1 MSFAPRLS
9 RSVLGGMALA
19 LLAVAVPAAA
29 QTAGAPAAND
39 AAKLPPRLAKIRETG
54 VVTIA
59 NRPDAFPVAYLD
71 ANKQPVG
78 YGIDVCREIVRLME
92 RDLKKPLKIA
102 WVEVSART
110 RFDVIDSGKADIE
123 CGNTINDPLRRSK
136 GAGYSM
142 PYLFTGP
149 RFLVRT
155 DSKIRGIH
163 DLPGKRICVV
173 PGTNSVPLL
182 ESRIKGGIL
191 RGTQLVEYKGYDDC
205 TRALERG
212 EVDAF
217 ATIDLLLAG
226 QRARSKNPEA
236 LQIVGSFLVLEP
248 AAILLRKQDAELK
261 RTIDR
266 YLASLMLDGT
276 VERLYDKWFMQP
288 IPPENLKLELA
299 MSSAMRDQLRWPTD
313 RLGDELNR

>member
-1 MSFAPRLS
+1 MSFAQRLF
-9 RSVLGGMALA
+9 RPVLGGIAVASFAL
-19 LLAVAVPAAA
+19 AVPAVA
-29 QTAGAPAAND
+29 QSAGNG
-39 AAKLPPRLAKIRETG
+39 AAKVQPRLAKIRETG

-92 RDLKKPLKIA
+92 RDLKKPLRVA
-102 WVEVSART
+102 WVEVNART
-110 RFDVIDSGKADIE
+110 RFDVIASGKADLE
-123 CGNTINDPLRRSK
+123 CGNTINDPQRRK
-136 GAGYSM
+136 TAGYSM

-149 RFLVRT
+149 RFLVRA

-163 DLPGKRICVV
+163 DLAGKRIAVV

-182 ESRIKGGIL
+182 EARIKSGIL
-191 RGTQLVEYKGYDDC
+191 RGTVLVEYKGYDDC

-248 AAILLRKQDAELK
+248 AAILLRKDDVEFK

-288 IPPENLKLELA
+288 IPPDNLKLDLA

-313 RLGDELNR
+313 RLGDEITR

>member
-1 MSFAPRLS
+1 MSRAQRLS
-9 RSVLGGMALA
+9 RSVLGGI
-19 LLAVAVPAAA
+19 AVALMTVAVSAAA
-29 QTAGAPAAND
+29 QTAAPANGAV
-39 AAKLPPRLAKIRETG
+39 KLPPRLAKIRETG

-59 NRPDAFPVAYLD
+59 HRPDAFPVAYLD
-71 ANKQPVG
+71 ASKQPVG
-78 YGIDVCREIVRLME
+78 YGIDVCREIVRLLE
-92 RDLKKPLKIA
+92 RDLKKPLRLA
-102 WVEVSART
+102 WVEVNART
-110 RFDVIDSGKADIE
+110 RFEVIAGGKADLE
-123 CGNTINDPLRRSK
+123 CGNTINDPQRRK
-136 GAGYSM
+136 TAGYSM

-163 DLPGKRICVV
+163 DLAGKRIAVV

-182 ESRIKGGIL
+182 EARIKGGIL
-191 RGTQLVEYKGYDDC
+191 RGTVLVEYKSYDDC
-205 TRALERG
+205 TRAVERG
-212 EVDAF
+212 DVDAF

-248 AAILLRKQDAELK
+248 AAILLRKEDTEFK

-266 YLASLMLDGT
+266 HLAALMLDGT
-276 VERLYDKWFMQP
+276 VERLYEKWFMQP
-288 IPPENLKLELA
+288 IPPDNLTLDLA

-313 RLGDELNR
+313 RMGDELNR

>member
-1 MSFAPRLS
+1 MSFTQRLV
-9 RSVLGGMALA
+9 RPVLGGI
-19 LLAVAVPAAA
+19 AVASFALVAPAVA
-29 QTAGAPAAND
+29 QTAANG
-39 AAKLPPRLAKIRETG
+39 AAKLQLRLAKIRETG

-92 RDLKKPLKIA
+92 RDLKKPLRLA
-102 WVEVSART
+102 WVEVSAKT
-110 RFDVIDSGKADIE
+110 RFDVIASGKADIE

-182 ESRIKGGIL
+182 EARIKGGIL
-191 RGTQLVEYKGYDDC
+191 RGAVLVEQKSYDDC

-212 EVDAF
+212 DVDAF

-236 LQIVGSFLVLEP
+236 LQIVGAFLVLEP
-248 AAILLRKQDAELK
+248 AAILLRKEDVEFK

-288 IPPENLKLELA
+288 IPPDNLKLDLP

-313 RLGDELNR
+313 RLGDEITR

>member
-1 MSFAPRLS
+1 MSLAQRLS
-9 RSVLGGMALA
+9 RFVLGGIAVALMT
-19 LLAVAVPAAA
+19 VAVPAAA
-29 QTAGAPAAND
+29 QTAAPANGAV
-39 AAKLPPRLAKIRETG
+39 KLPPRLAKIRETG

-59 NRPDAFPVAYLD
+59 HRPDAFPVAYLD

-78 YGIDVCREIVRLME
+78 YGIDVCREIVRLLE
-92 RDLKKPLKIA
+92 RDLKKPLRLA
-102 WVEVSART
+102 WVEVNART
-110 RFDVIDSGKADIE
+110 RFEVIASGKADIE
-123 CGNTINDPLRRSK
+123 CGNTINDPQRRK
-136 GAGYSM
+136 TAGYSM

-163 DLPGKRICVV
+163 DLAGKRIAVV

-182 ESRIKGGIL
+182 EARIQGGIL
-191 RGTQLVEYKGYDDC
+191 RGTVLVEYKGYDDC
-205 TRALERG
+205 TRAVERG

-248 AAILLRKQDAELK
+248 AAILLRKEDTEFK

-266 YLASLMLDGT
+266 HLAALMLDGT

-288 IPPENLKLELA
+288 IPPDNLRLELA

-313 RLGDELNR
+313 RMGDELNR

>member
-1 MSFAPRLS
+1 MSLAQRLS
-9 RSVLGGMALA
+9 RFVFGGAALA
-19 LLAVAVPAAA
+19 TLTAAVPAVA
-29 QTAGAPAAND
+29 QTATPG
-39 AAKLPPRLAKIRETG
+39 AAKVQPRLAKIRETG

-71 ANKQPVG
+71 ASKQPVG

-92 RDLKKPLKIA
+92 RDLKKPLRIA

-110 RFDVIDSGKADIE
+110 RFEAIDTGKADLE

-149 RFLVRT
+149 RFLVRS

-191 RGTQLVEYKGYDDC
+191 RGTQLVELKGYDDC
-205 TRALERG
+205 TRALERN

-226 QRARSKNPEA
+226 QRARSKNPDA
-236 LQIVGSFLVLEP
+236 LRIVGSFLVLEP
-248 AAILLRKQDAELK
+248 AAILLRKDDVEFK

-276 VERLYDKWFMQP
+276 VERLYDKWFMRP
-288 IPPENLKLELA
+288 IPPDNLRLDLP

>member
-1 MSFAPRLS
+1 MSVVQRFS
-9 RSVLGGMALA
+9 RFTFGI
-19 LLAVAVPAAA
+19 AAA
-29 QTAGAPAAND
+29 ASLVLAAPAFAQNGS
-39 AAKLPPRLAKIRETG
+39 AAKVSPRLAKIRETG

-92 RDLKKPLKIA
+92 RDLKKPLKVA
-102 WVEVSART
+102 WVEVNART
-110 RFDVIDSGKADIE
+110 RFDVITSGKADIE

-136 GAGYSM
+136 GTGYSM

-182 ESRIKGGIL
+182 EARVKGGIL
-191 RGTQLVEYKGYDDC
+191 RGTQLVEYKNYDDC
-205 TRALERG
+205 TRAVERG

-226 QRARSKNPEA
+226 QRARSKTPDA
-236 LQIVGSFLVLEP
+236 LQIVGAFLVLEP
-248 AAILLRKQDAELK
+248 AAILLRKEDVEFK

-266 YLASLMLDGT
+266 YLAALMLDGT

-288 IPPENLKLELA
+288 IPPDNLKLELA

>member
-1 MSFAPRLS
+1 MSFAQRFS

-29 QTAGAPAAND
+29 QTAGAPAANGP
-39 AAKLPPRLAKIRETG
+39 AKPPPRLAKIRETG

-59 NRPDAFPVAYLD
+59 HRPDAFPVAYLD
-71 ANKQPVG
+71 ASKQPVG
-78 YGIDVCREIVRLME
+78 YGIDVCREIVRLLE
-92 RDLKKPLKIA
+92 RDLKKPLKLA
-102 WVEVSART
+102 WVEVNART
-110 RFDVIDSGKADIE
+110 RFEVINSGKADIE
-123 CGNTINDPLRRSK
+123 CGNTINDPQRRK
-136 GAGYSM
+136 TAGYSM

-163 DLPGKRICVV
+163 DLAGKRIAVV

-182 ESRIKGGIL
+182 QQRIEGGIL

-248 AAILLRKQDAELK
+248 AAILLRKDDVEFK

-266 YLASLMLDGT
+266 YLASLMLDGV
-276 VERLYDKWFMQP
+276 VERLYDKWFLQA
-288 IPPENLKLELA
+288 IPPDNLKLELA

>member
-1 MSFAPRLS
+1 MSFAQRFS
-9 RSVLGGMALA
+9 RSVAVGI
-19 LLAVAVPAAA
+19 AVALSTVAAAAAA
-29 QTAGAPAAND
+29 QTAGAPAGTG
-39 AAKLPPRLAKIRETG
+39 AAKPPPRLAKIRDSG

-59 NRPDAFPVAYLD
+59 HRPDVFPVAYLD

-92 RDLKKPLKIA
+92 RDLKKPLKLA

-110 RFDVIDSGKADIE
+110 RFEVINAGKADLE
-123 CGNTINDPLRRSK
+123 CGNTINDPQRRK
-136 GAGYSM
+136 TAGYSM

-149 RFLVRT
+149 RFLVRA

-163 DLPGKRICVV
+163 DLAGKRIAVL

-182 ESRIKGGIL
+182 QQRIESGTL
-191 RGTQLVEYKGYDDC
+191 RGTMLVEYKSYDEC

-236 LQIVGSFLVLEP
+236 LRIVGAFLVLEP
-248 AAILLRKQDAELK
+248 AAILLRKDDVEFK

-276 VERLYDKWFMQP
+276 VERLYDKWFLQP
-288 IPPENLKLELA
+288 IPPDELKLELA

-313 RLGDELNR
+313 RHGDELNR

>member
-1 MSFAPRLS
+1 MSLAQRFA
-9 RSVLGGMALA
+9 RSVIGGIAVA
-19 LLAVAVPAAA
+19 LLAVSVPAAA
-29 QTAGAPAAND
+29 QTAAAPAGNS

-59 NRPDAFPVAYLD
+59 HRPDAFPVAYLD
-71 ANKQPVG
+71 AAKQPVG

-92 RDLKKPLKIA
+92 RDLKKPLRLA
-102 WVEVSART
+102 WVEVNART
-110 RFDVIDSGKADIE
+110 RFEVIAGGKADIE
-123 CGNTINDPLRRSK
+123 CGNTINDPQRRK
-136 GAGYSM
+136 TAGYSM

-149 RFLVRT
+149 RFLVRA

-163 DLPGKRICVV
+163 DLAGKRIAVV

-182 ESRIKGGIL
+182 EARIKGGIL

-248 AAILLRKQDAELK
+248 AAILLRKEDVEFK

-276 VERLYDKWFMQP
+276 VERLYDKWFLQP
-288 IPPENLKLELA
+288 IPPDNLKLDLP

>member
-1 MSFAPRLS
+1 MSFAQRLF
-9 RSVLGGMALA
+9 RTVLGGIAVASFAL
-19 LLAVAVPAAA
+19 AVPAVA
-29 QTAGAPAAND
+29 QTTANG

-92 RDLKKPLKIA
+92 RDLKKPLKLA
-102 WVEVSART
+102 WVEVNART
-110 RFDVIDSGKADIE
+110 RFDVIESGKADME
-123 CGNTINDPLRRSK
+123 CGNTINDALRRSK

-149 RFLVRT
+149 RFLVRA

-173 PGTNSVPLL
+173 PGTNAVPLL
-182 ESRIKGGIL
+182 EERIKGGIL
-191 RGTQLVEYKGYDDC
+191 RGAVLAEQKGYDEC

-236 LQIVGSFLVLEP
+236 LQIVGAFLVIEP
-248 AAILLRKQDAELK
+248 AAILLRKEDAEFK

-288 IPPENLKLELA
+288 IPPDNLRLDLP
-299 MSSAMRDQLRWPTD
+299 MSSVMRDQLRWPTD
-313 RLGDELNR
+313 RLGDEITR

>member
-1 MSFAPRLS
+1 MRLAQRFFRSIFGGVAAASLVFAAS
-9 RSVLGGMALA
+9 
-19 LLAVAVPAAA
+19 AAA
-29 QTAGAPAAND
+29 QTAAPDGNG
-39 AAKLPPRLAKIRETG
+39 AAKPQPRLAKIRETG

-59 NRPDAFPVAYLD
+59 HRPDAFPVAYLD
-71 ANKQPVG
+71 AGKQPVG

-92 RDLKKPLKIA
+92 RDMKRPLRLA
-102 WVEVSART
+102 WVEVNART
-110 RFDVIDSGKADIE
+110 RFEVINSGKADLE
-123 CGNTINDPLRRSK
+123 CGNTINDPQRRK
-136 GAGYSM
+136 TAGYSM

-163 DLPGKRICVV
+163 DLAGKRIAVV

-182 ESRIKGGIL
+182 EARIKSGIL
-191 RGTQLVEYKGYDDC
+191 RGTTLVEYKSYEEC
-205 TRALERG
+205 TRAVERG
-212 EVDAF
+212 EADAF

-248 AAILLRKQDAELK
+248 AAILLRKEDAEFK
-261 RTIDR
+261 RTVDR

-276 VERLYDKWFMQP
+276 VERLYEKWFLQP
-288 IPPENLKLELA
+288 IPPDNLKLELP
-299 MSSAMRDQLRWPTD
+299 MSAALRDQLRWPTD

>member
-1 MSFAPRLS
+1 MSFAQRPS
-9 RSVLGGMALA
+9 PSVRGGIAVALIALA
-19 LLAVAVPAAA
+19 VSAVA
-29 QTAGAPAAND
+29 QTAANG
-39 AAKLPPRLAKIRETG
+39 AAKVQPRLAKIRETG

-78 YGIDVCREIVRLME
+78 YGIDVCREIVRLLE
-92 RDLKKPLKIA
+92 RDLKKSLRLA
-102 WVEVSART
+102 WVEVNART
-110 RFDVIDSGKADIE
+110 RFDVIASGKADIE

-149 RFLVRT
+149 RFLVRA

-182 ESRIKGGIL
+182 DARIKAGIL
-191 RGTQLVEYKGYDDC
+191 RGTQLVEYKSYDDC

-212 EVDAF
+212 DVDAF

-226 QRARSKNPEA
+226 QRAKSKNPDA
-236 LQIVGSFLVLEP
+236 LQIVGTFLVLEP
-248 AAILLRKQDAELK
+248 AAILLRKEDVEFK

-266 YLASLMLDGT
+266 HLAALMLDGT
-276 VERLYDKWFMQP
+276 VERLYDKWFLQP
-288 IPPENLKLELA
+288 IPPDNLKLELP
-299 MSSAMRDQLRWPTD
+299 MSAAMRDQLRWPTD
-313 RLGDELNR
+313 RLGDELSR